1 MSEPIKKKKGRT
13 MSPEM
18 LEKLKIAREKG
29 LAKIRENREKS
40 KQNKQ
45 NPEPAPA
52 PAEDTSEDTEIIEP
66 PKVNKKKVFAPSAPV
81 NIPVASGSKYS
92 GVRKVKKTKVIY
104 LTDDDSESEEEI
116 VVKKPTKKQPKAL
129 QPALDTVGAFG
140 KDDETQHEYIDP
152 LLAKYNMY

>member
-45 NPEPAPA
+45 NPEPA

-104 LTDDDSESEEEI
+104 LTDDDSDSEEEI
-116 VVKKPTKKQPKAL
+116 VVKKPAKKTKAPKIEAE
-129 QPALDTVGAFG
+129 P
-140 KDDETQHEYIDP
+140 EQHEQQYIDP
-152 LLAKYNMY
+152 LLVKYNMY